1 MTKARGFTLFEM
13 VIATV
18 VLSIIMIGIGSYIA
32 IGVKGYTN
40 TVDRERLQ
48 SQARFLVARMTK
60 EIRHAAPNSLSAS
73 GSCLSF
79 YPIIA
84 PAVYYANLPNNSS
97 SIAISP
103 FNYSTSWE
111 NKNNLVA
118 VGFASFEQYQ
128 NNTIKVN
135 GITKPANANDP
146 YLLSLSSPITTT
158 SPGKRLYLYKD
169 KISYCQNG
177 KTIVRKVNDE
187 FEGVL
192 MADNID
198 TFTPE
203 VQSAGLNSSAIAL
216 FSIQYLDQRTQEKSD
231 YNHSVQ
237 VMNVL

>member
-118 VGFASFEQYQ
+118 VGFVSFEQYQ

-146 YLLSLSSPITTT
+146 YLLSLSSPIKTT

-169 KISYCQNG
+169 KISYCQQG
-177 KTIVRKVNDE
+177 STIVRCVND
-187 FEGVL
+187 GDGIL

-198 TFTPE
+198 TFTLE

-216 FSIQYLDQRTQEKSD
+216 FSIQYFDQRTQEKSD

>member
-1 MTKARGFTLFEM
+1 MTKPRGFTLFEM
-13 VIATV
+13 VIAIV

-60 EIRHAAPNSLSAS
+60 EIRHAAPNSLNAS
-73 GSCLSF
+73 GGCLSF

-103 FNYSTSWE
+103 LNYSVNWE
-111 NKNNLVA
+111 NKGNLVA

-135 GITKPANANDP
+135 GIAKPTNANEP
-146 YLLSLSSPITTT
+146 YQLSLTSPITTA

-169 KISYCQNG
+169 KISYCQQG
-177 KTIVRKVNDE
+177 STIVRRVNDGD
-187 FEGVL
+187 GVL

>member
-13 VIATV
+13 VIAIV

-84 PAVYYANLPNNSS
+84 PAVYYANLPNNSL

-135 GITKPANANDP
+135 GITKPANANEP
-146 YLLSLSSPITTT
+146 YLLSLSSPIKTA

-169 KISYCQNG
+169 RISYCQQG
-177 KTIVRKVNDE
+177 STIVRRVND
-187 FEGVL
+187 GDGIL

>member
-13 VIATV
+13 VIAIV

-135 GITKPANANDP
+135 GITKPSANEP

-169 KISYCQNG
+169 KISYCQQG
-177 KTIVRKVNDE
+177 STIVRRVND
-187 FEGVL
+187 GDGIL

>member
-1 MTKARGFTLFEM
+1 MTKPRGFTLFEM

-73 GSCLSF
+73 DSCLSF

-84 PAVYYANLPNNSS
+84 PAVYYSNLLNNSS

-118 VGFASFEQYQ
+118 VGFVSFEQYQ

-146 YLLSLSSPITTT
+146 YLLSLSSPIKTA

-169 KISYCQNG
+169 RISYCQQG
-177 KTIVRKVNDE
+177 STIVRRVND
-187 FEGVL
+187 GDGIL

-216 FSIQYLDQRTQEKSD
+216 FSIKYLDQRTQEKSD
-231 YNHSVQ
+231 YTHSVQ

>member
-84 PAVYYANLPNNSS
+84 PAVYYANLPNNSL

-135 GITKPANANDP
+135 GITTPSANEP
-146 YLLSLSSPITTT
+146 YQLSLSSPIKTT

-169 KISYCQNG
+169 KISYCQQG
-177 KTIVRKVNDE
+177 STIVRRVND
-187 FEGVL
+187 GDGIL

-216 FSIQYLDQRTQEKSD
+216 FSIQYFDQRTQEKSD

>member
-73 GSCLSF
+73 GGCLSF

-84 PAVYYANLPNNSS
+84 PAVYYSNLLNNSS

-146 YLLSLSSPITTT
+146 YLLSLSSPITTA

-169 KISYCQNG
+169 RISYCQQG
-177 KTIVRKVNDE
+177 STIVRRVND
-187 FEGVL
+187 GDGIL